1 MVLEKLKRTFPLV
14 LSSLLLAT
22 IMALPLGIIAG
33 IRPFTWTDNVL
44 TAFSLFGISAPS
56 FWIGLMLI
64 FTFAVKLDWVPTS
77 GYGPIGGGFSPIYFV
92 LPTITLSIQLMGSMT
107 RFMRSGMLEVM
118 TSDYIRTAHAKG
130 LHYWTVV
137 TRHALKNALLSVVTI
152 FALDFG
158 GLMTGSLITE
168 TVFRWPGLGGLM
180 VSAIGARD
188 YGIVQAV
195 VLLAGVFYIFV
206 NLSADVVYAYLDPR
220 IRYQ

>member
-1 MVLEKLKRTFPLV
+1 
-14 LSSLLLAT
+14 
-22 IMALPLGIIAG
+22 MALPLGIMAG

-152 FALDFG
+152 FALG
-158 GLMTGSLITE
+158 
-168 TVFRWPGLGGLM
+168 VCPRNN
-180 VSAIGARD
+180 
-188 YGIVQAV
+188 
-195 VLLAGVFYIFV
+195 VL
-206 NLSADVVYAYLDPR
+206 NDMR
-220 IRYQ
+220 H

>member
-1 MVLEKLKRTFPLV
+1 
-14 LSSLLLAT
+14 
-22 IMALPLGIIAG
+22 
-33 IRPFTWTDNVL
+33 
-44 TAFSLFGISAPS
+44 
-56 FWIGLMLI
+56 
-64 FTFAVKLDWVPTS
+64 
-77 GYGPIGGGFSPIYFV
+77 
-92 LPTITLSIQLMGSMT
+92 
-107 RFMRSGMLEVM
+107 M